1 MKFLFLITGIW
12 LYAAQTQTPNF
23 IGMSKQDIIKVMG
36 KSNPGFD
43 LDEGAVNKT
52 YKYIKFVD
60 KYNEETWLFFLTDD
74 DKCSR
79 TKLISDFSNQ
89 KIRVEE
95 LNKKYK
101 KAGENKWE
109 FTENGISYIVELNK
123 EEWFFTIVTKEKK

>member
-1 MKFLFLITGIW
+1 MKLLLFITGIW
-12 LYAAQTQTPNF
+12 LFAAQTQTPNY

-89 KIRVEE
+89 KIRTEE

-101 KAGENKWE
+101 KEGENKWE
-109 FTENGISYIVELNK
+109 FTEKGISYIVELSK